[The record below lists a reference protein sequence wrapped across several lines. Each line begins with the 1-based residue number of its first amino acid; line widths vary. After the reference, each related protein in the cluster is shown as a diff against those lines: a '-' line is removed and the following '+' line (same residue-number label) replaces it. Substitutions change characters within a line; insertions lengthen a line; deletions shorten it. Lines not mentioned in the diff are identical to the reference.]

1 MRKEGHMTI
10 ELIVERFERLD
21 RDVETLSKVLLIFIA
36 LLAARA
42 IFLIYEQKLSEL
54 WGILSPMAALV
65 AALLV
70 ARIATR
76 LIMNNNLLR
85 TDDRRHDV
93 VRITHHLLAI
103 TMDLQSRVNYVKV
116 LLTNG
121 NLPVFVLRDL
131 ASTIERRYE
140 ALLERDAYKYLPGPT
155 VDLICQMSGSIFGIC
170 SLAGGLE
177 KATTDQPMAS
187 IGSVPSPERDAMV
200 ASVEELLGKITN
212 LIDNIYE
219 VRNSINPAGAKQ

>member
-1 MRKEGHMTI
+1 MTI
-10 ELIVERFERLD
+10 EDLVERFERLD
-21 RDVETLSKVLLIFIA
+21 RDVENLSKVLLIFIA
-36 LLAARA
+36 LLSARA
-42 IFLIYEQKLSEL
+42 IFMIYEQKLSEL
-54 WGILSPMAALV
+54 WGVLSPMAALV

-76 LIMNNNLLR
+76 LIMSNNILR
-85 TDDRRHDV
+85 ADDRRHDV

-103 TMDLQSRVNYVKV
+103 TTDLRSRVGYLKK
-116 LLTNG
+116 LLTDG

-131 ASTIERRYE
+131 ATTIERRYE
-140 ALLERDAYKYLPGPT
+140 TLLERDAYKYLPGPT
-155 VDLICQMSGSIFGIC
+155 VDLIGQMSGSIFGIC
-170 SLAGGLE
+170 LLAGGLE

-187 IGSVPSPERDAMV
+187 VGSVPSQERDAMV

-219 VRNSINPAGAKQ
+219 VRTNLNSAVAKQ